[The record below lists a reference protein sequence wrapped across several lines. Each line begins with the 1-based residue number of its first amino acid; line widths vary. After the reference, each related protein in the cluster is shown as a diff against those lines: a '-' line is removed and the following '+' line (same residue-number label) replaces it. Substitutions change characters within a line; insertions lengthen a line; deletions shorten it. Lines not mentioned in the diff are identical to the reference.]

1 MHVIVHCKLLQID
14 YRQTKFFV
22 CKLLDFCYNHRQ
34 MLAKTTA
41 PQTNMTVDIT
51 HDFIWILNADK
62 HLRFLQSKHLQCMNR
77 KFKLALAHMLEL
89 VQQWHHS
96 SSTDGI
102 CQIDT
107 VILYKN
113 EVLLLHKWLIII
125 SYNIKSLF

>member
-1 MHVIVHCKLLQID
+1 
-14 YRQTKFFV
+14 
-22 CKLLDFCYNHRQ
+22 
-34 MLAKTTA
+34 
-41 PQTNMTVDIT
+41 MTVDIT
-51 HDFIWILNADK
+51 HDCIWILNADK

-125 SYNIKSLF
+125 SYNIKSIF